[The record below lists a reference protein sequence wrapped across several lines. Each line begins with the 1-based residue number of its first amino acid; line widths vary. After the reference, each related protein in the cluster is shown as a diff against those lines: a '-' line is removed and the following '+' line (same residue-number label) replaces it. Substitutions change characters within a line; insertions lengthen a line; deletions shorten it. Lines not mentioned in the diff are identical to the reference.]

1 MIIHLTL
8 LTLAQQ
14 MPVCLDLLLGVLLMF
29 LIDSVVAAS
38 YSQEYQWENMPQSH
52 RVTDTQ
58 G

>member
-29 LIDSVVAAS
+29 LIVSVVAAS
-38 YSQEYQWENMPQSH
+38 YSQEYQWENIFLIYLIF
-52 RVTDTQ
+52 
-58 G
+58 